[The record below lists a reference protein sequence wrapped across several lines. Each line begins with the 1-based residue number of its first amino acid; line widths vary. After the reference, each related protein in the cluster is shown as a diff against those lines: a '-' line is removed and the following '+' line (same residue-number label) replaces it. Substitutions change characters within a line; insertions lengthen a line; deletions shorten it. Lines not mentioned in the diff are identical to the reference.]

1 MNTKIS
7 VFVIYV
13 ETIIYLLLYNLH
25 DCTFKYE
32 RRYDLQRKIYWHSDV
47 KVLLT
52 SCFHYN
58 SEEKSIKLLIP
69 KMKLNIVNKYEFP
82 YASCIIK
89 CLEGF
94 EGMTNF

>member
-1 MNTKIS
+1 MTVPLNMNG
-7 VFVIYV
+7 V
-13 ETIIYLLLYNLH
+13 TI
-25 DCTFKYE
+25 CREKYIGIVT
-32 RRYDLQRKIYWHSDV
+32 L

-58 SEEKSIKLLIP
+58 SEEKGIKLLIP
-69 KMKLNIVNKYEFP
+69 KMKLNIINKYEFP

>member
-1 MNTKIS
+1 MTVPLNMNGVMICREKYIS
-7 VFVIYV
+7 IV
-13 ETIIYLLLYNLH
+13 TL
-25 DCTFKYE
+25 
-32 RRYDLQRKIYWHSDV
+32 